1 MLNINK
7 GLRGG
12 SSHEQRVIS
21 TMVVVSMLDTELL
34 SIMVANK
41 QGEGKKHG
49 GSSHSQHKQRV
60 IISYGDKQG
69 EEKEHDGSSHAEL
82 FSVMMIDDNRA
93 KKRNMVAVRILDKR
107 LLE

>member
-1 MLNINK
+1 
-7 GLRGG
+7 
-12 SSHEQRVIS
+12 
-21 TMVVVSMLDTELL
+21 MLDTELL
-34 SIMVANK
+34 SVMVANK

-82 FSVMMIDDNRA
+82 FYSNDDWWQQGEEKEHCGSSYSRQ
-93 KKRNMVAVRILDKR
+93 KVIRITIMLRKEDFIC
-107 LLE
+107 